1 MIISEVYWQTLVKA
15 NRELALR
22 FEKLQKAR
30 AGGDKHGIKMAKM
43 DYFQALQC
51 LYAAVESA
59 VCNPNGGNKR

>member
-1 MIISEVYWQTLVKA
+1 MIISDVYWKTLEKA

-30 AGGDKHGIKMAKM
+30 AGGDKHGIKMAEM

-51 LYAAVESA
+51 LYDVVQDAINDVI
-59 VCNPNGGNKR
+59 

>member
-1 MIISEVYWQTLVKA
+1 MIISEVYWKSVEIT

-30 AGGDKHGIKMAKM
+30 AGGDKHGITMAEM

-51 LYAAVESA
+51 LYAAVEDA
-59 VCNPNGGNKR
+59 VNDKMN